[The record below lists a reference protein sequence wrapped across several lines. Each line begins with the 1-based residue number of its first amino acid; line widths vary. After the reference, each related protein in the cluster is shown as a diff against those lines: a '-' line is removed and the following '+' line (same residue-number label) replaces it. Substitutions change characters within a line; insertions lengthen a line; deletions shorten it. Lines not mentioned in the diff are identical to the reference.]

1 MRQVSFRNVRNDRNV
16 LETSARL
23 LELLSLLQL
32 RRDWTSSELADGLAV
47 STRTVRA
54 DIGKLRALGYPV
66 DARPGV
72 AGGYRLAAGTAMPP
86 LLLDDDEAV
95 AVAIGLGA
103 VATWRLGIEETSLTA
118 LAKIE
123 QVMPSRLRRRVEA
136 VRGATSVVP
145 GTDPQPDLAVLS
157 TVAAAIRG
165 HERLRFGYTTHDG
178 TESAR
183 HTEPQRLVSWG
194 PVWYLFAWDLDR
206 DDWRVFR
213 VDRIAQHPP
222 TGVRFRARVIPED
235 ALVEHVVRGIVQAS
249 WSSRARVVVHAPAD
263 RVAAAI
269 RIPVDVEAIDESTC
283 RVELGSDDPDKLAL
297 LLAQLDADVDV
308 EDGDELKGAFE
319 RLAERFARA
328 ANPTA
333 PSRLDG
339 SHREAR
345 PERPHPSPEP

>member
-1 MRQVSFRNVRNDRNV
+1 M
-16 LETSARL
+16 LEPSARL

-32 RRDWTSSELADGLAV
+32 RRDWTSSDLADRLGV
-47 STRTVRA
+47 STRTVRV

-72 AGGYRLAAGTAMPP
+72 TGGYRLAAGAAMPP

-118 LAKIE
+118 LAKLE
-123 QVMPSRLRRRVEA
+123 QVMPSRLRRRVDA
-136 VRGATSVVP
+136 VREATSVVP
-145 GTDPQPDLAVLS
+145 GTDPRPDLAVLS

-165 HERLRFGYTTHDG
+165 HERLRFGYTAHDG
-178 TESAR
+178 AASNR

-213 VDRIAQHPP
+213 VDRMAQHPP
-222 TGVRFRARVIPED
+222 TGVRFRPRVIPED
-235 ALVEHVVRGIVQAS
+235 ALVERVVRGIVQAS
-249 WSSRARVVVHAPAD
+249 WTYRARVVVHAPAAA
-263 RVAAAI
+263 VAAAL
-269 RIPVDVEAIDESTC
+269 RIPVDVEAIDALTC
-283 RVELGSDDPDKLAL
+283 RVELGSDDPDQLAL
-297 LLAQLDADVDV
+297 TLARLDADVEV
-308 EDGDELKGAFE
+308 EEGDELKGAFE

-328 ANPTA
+328 AGGGEATRLSG
-333 PSRLDG
+333 SR
-339 SHREAR
+339 RE
-345 PERPHPSPEP
+345 